1 METPID
7 NTDPFVAL
15 ATEIGHLGRRLD
27 RIGSEL
33 IVLRRA
39 PSQGPPPVAGSPP
52 HHGAGSATPP
62 PGTPPGWTPA
72 GGWADPRQYPPGR
85 PPPWYR
91 PAGPR
96 PRPASPSAPSRI
108 RTGLSALSGAR
119 LLAWTGGAVTLLGI
133 VLLLVLAASRG
144 WFSPG
149 ARVGAG
155 AVLGVALIALSLRLH
170 RREAGHTGAL
180 ALAGTGFAALYLV
193 VAGATLVLGLAP
205 VPAVLLALLVAAGGL
220 GLADRW
226 RAQLLA
232 GGVVVGG
239 ALLAPVLA
247 GGPLL
252 VALVLALQVAAVAV
266 VWRRQWTPLA
276 LLSAAGPV
284 LYGVGLALLDG
295 TPGETVAVVLGVL
308 LVGLGAAA
316 GATRRLPAGPVA
328 ALVAAAPVPVLA
340 AVPIL
345 DRWGGAA
352 LAAGAA
358 LALLALAAL
367 PGTATVVRQVGAA
380 AAAVA
385 FFQATAVALDGSTR
399 TAVLLGQATVL
410 AILAAVLRRRLA
422 IAVAAGYATVGVLAA
437 LVVDAPLDALV
448 IFPEPLPDTGALVAR
463 AVVSALVLVLAIAL
477 VVAGG
482 RLRLI
487 RPDAGTAWLWVP
499 AGIVGLYGATGLVVT
514 LALLVAPDRTGF
526 TAGHALVT

>member
-1 METPID
+1 
-7 NTDPFVAL
+7 
-15 ATEIGHLGRRLD
+15 
-27 RIGSEL
+27 
-33 IVLRRA
+33 
-39 PSQGPPPVAGSPP
+39 
-52 HHGAGSATPP
+52 
-62 PGTPPGWTPA
+62 
-72 GGWADPRQYPPGR
+72 
-85 PPPWYR
+85 
-91 PAGPR
+91 
-96 PRPASPSAPSRI
+96 RPASAPAPPRI
-108 RTGLSALSGAR
+108 RTGLPALSGAR

-155 AVLGVALIALSLRLH
+155 AVLGVALIVLSLRLH

-193 VAGATLVLGLAP
+193 VAGATLVLDLAA
-205 VPAVLLALLVAAGGL
+205 VPAVLVALLVAAGGL

-226 RAQLLA
+226 GAQPLA
-232 GGVVVGG
+232 AGVVVSG

-252 VALVLALQVAAVAV
+252 VALVLAFQVAAVPV
-266 VWRRQWTPLA
+266 VWRRRWTSLA

-284 LYGVGLALLDG
+284 LYGVGLAVLTALGGDR
-295 TPGETVAVVLGVL
+295 GETVAMVLGVL

-316 GATRRLPAGPVA
+316 GAARRLPAGPVA

-340 AVPIL
+340 AVPML

-352 LAAGAA
+352 LAALAA

-367 PGTATVVRQVGAA
+367 PGTARVVRQVGAA

-410 AILAAVLRRRLA
+410 AVLAAVLRRRLA
-422 IAVAAGYATVGVLAA
+422 LAVAAGYATIGVLAA
-437 LVVDAPLDALV
+437 LVADAPLDALV
-448 IFPEPLPDTGALVAR
+448 IFPQPLPGSGALLAR

-526 TAGHALVT
+526 TAGHALVTVSWTVVALFLLARGVSRPALRITGLVLVGAAVAKLVLFDLIALDGLARVGAFLGAGLILLAAGSRYARLVAEAEAVRPGPAAPAG